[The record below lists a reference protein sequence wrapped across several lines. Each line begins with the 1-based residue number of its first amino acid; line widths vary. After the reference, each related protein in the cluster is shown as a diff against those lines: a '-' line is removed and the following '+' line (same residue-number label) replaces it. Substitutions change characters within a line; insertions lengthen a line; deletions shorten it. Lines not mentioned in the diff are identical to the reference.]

1 MKRRV
6 ALIGTGGTISSIGRG
21 SLDLWEYMDT
31 SRKAEPEE
39 LLVRF
44 PEAAEAAE
52 IVPVHF
58 RSVGSAAIGPGDW
71 LALAAAVSDAMVSHT
86 PLDGIVI
93 THGTATLEETAYF
106 LNLALKVDDAVRK
119 ARFDAWRGVQ
129 AREQMIKRALFGVLH
144 DEAEVERIFLIVKA
158 QREY

>member
-1 MKRRV
+1 MTEVVPEAYELVEHGLLDENDFRDFVFDERRALLGSGEPGLLQGHGGGEAGGGGARPTQMKRRV

-52 IVPVHF
+52 IVPVRF

-71 LALAAAVSDAMVSHT
+71 LALAAAVSDAT
-86 PLDGIVI
+86 RQP
-93 THGTATLEETAYF
+93 
-106 LNLALKVDDAVRK
+106 
-119 ARFDAWRGVQ
+119 
-129 AREQMIKRALFGVLH
+129 
-144 DEAEVERIFLIVKA
+144 
-158 QREY
+158 QRPSTGS

>member
-44 PEAAEAAE
+44 PEAAEVAE

-58 RSVGSAAIGPGDW
+58 RSVGSAAIGPGD
-71 LALAAAVSDAMVSHT
+71 
-86 PLDGIVI
+86 
-93 THGTATLEETAYF
+93 
-106 LNLALKVDDAVRK
+106 
-119 ARFDAWRGVQ
+119 
-129 AREQMIKRALFGVLH
+129 
-144 DEAEVERIFLIVKA
+144 
-158 QREY
+158 

>member
-71 LALAAAVSDAMVSHT
+71 PSRST
-86 PLDGIVI
+86 RPSCWS
-93 THGTATLEETAYF
+93 
-106 LNLALKVDDAVRK
+106 VRSGRPP
-119 ARFDAWRGVQ
+119 ASAPTRR
-129 AREQMIKRALFGVLH
+129 
-144 DEAEVERIFLIVKA
+144 
-158 QREY
+158 